1 MVSQKMDVTS
11 SKAHNGKLLS
21 FSDMQPSAVLQ
32 QI

>member
-1 MVSQKMDVTS
+1 MVSQKMYVTN
-11 SKAHNGKLLS
+11 SKAHNGKLLN